1 MKQKIYIE
9 TYGCSSNQA
18 DSEALSGLLSR
29 RGFRIVDDVNKS
41 DINIILTCIVKTPTS
56 DRMAYRIER
65 LARLNKPLV
74 VTGCMPEVEYERIKS
89 ISQDASLI
97 STNHMTEIPQAITE
111 IMNGQKIEMIGKK
124 REIKVCLPK
133 IRKNPLINITQICS
147 GCRSSCAYCCVRLA
161 KGSLF
166 SYPKDMITEDI
177 KKSLKDGCKEIWI
190 TSQDCSC
197 YGLDIETDL
206 AKLLDEIVKIKG
218 RFLIR
223 VGMMNPKNTM
233 PILKDMINVYKNP
246 NIYKFAHI
254 PVQSGS
260 DKILKSMNRGYTL
273 NQFKKIISQFRKQ
286 IPDITLSTDVIAGF
300 PGETEKDF
308 QKTINLLNEIKPDI
322 VNISK
327 FGARPGTKA
336 AKMKQVNN
344 KIIKERSV
352 KIGKIVKK
360 ISEEKNKKWIGWKG
374 EIFVNE
380 FGKESGQFIGRNLFY
395 KPVLVCSKTN
405 LFGKFANVKITG
417 SKQTHL
423 IGELAT

>member
-1 MKQKIYIE
+1 MKPKIYIE
-9 TYGCSSNQA
+9 TYGCSANQA

-65 LARLNKPLV
+65 LTKLNKPLIV
-74 VTGCMPEVEYERIKS
+74 AGCMPEVEHERIKS
-89 ISQDASLI
+89 ISPDASLI
-97 STNHMTEIPQAITE
+97 STNHMTEIPQAIAE
-111 IMNGQKIEMIGKK
+111 IMNGKKIEMIGKK
-124 REIKVCLPK
+124 KEIKVRLPK
-133 IRKNPLINITQICS
+133 IRKNTLINITPICS

-166 SYPKDMITEDI
+166 SYPREMIIEDI
-177 KKSLKDGCKEIWI
+177 RKSLKEGCKEIWM
-190 TSQDCSC
+190 TSQDCAC

-206 AKLLDEIVKIKG
+206 AKLLGEIVKIRG
-218 RFLIR
+218 RLLIR
-223 VGMMNPKNTM
+223 IGMMNPKNTM
-233 PILKDMINVYKNP
+233 PILKDLINVYKNP
-246 NIYKFAHI
+246 NIYKFVHI

-273 NQFKKIISQFRKQ
+273 NQFKKTVSEFRKQ
-286 IPDITLSTDVIAGF
+286 IPNITMSTDIIVGF
-300 PGETEKDF
+300 PGETEKEF
-308 QKTINLLNEIKPDI
+308 QKTINLLTEIKPDI

-380 FGKESGQFIGRNLFY
+380 FGKESGQFIGRNLCY

-405 LFGKFANVKITG
+405 LFGKFVNVKITG

-423 IGELAT
+423 IGKLLN